1 MLTEA
6 QGMAGSRP
14 LFLVQIHAD
23 PDPEMREWEGEIMSL
38 CSRSRNHATINQP
51 ALTANAVNCLTNVRD
66 HTSFKYPLAREPL

>member
-23 PDPEMREWEGEIMSL
+23 PDQEMREREIIKL
-38 CSRSRNHATINQP
+38 CSRSRNHTTINRP
-51 ALTANAVNCLTNVRD
+51 ALTANAVNCLTNVRM
-66 HTSFKYPLAREPL
+66 